1 MGDDY
6 WQGRGVLSYRIS
18 ELGHCQ
24 SGQEDCGGGCDS
36 EEGMW
41 RSMGG
46 VGEED
51 ALSLD
56 TTHFLSTHLDGMWRD
71 YEGLVLAIGRA

>member
-1 MGDDY
+1 MGDDH
-6 WQGRGVLSYRIS
+6 GKGCGELDCRIF
-18 ELGHCQ
+18 ELGFSQ
-24 SGQEDCGGGCDS
+24 SGEEECGGGCDP
-36 EEGMW
+36 EEGIW

-56 TTHFLSTHLDGMWRD
+56 TIHFLSTHLDGMCSD
-71 YEGLVLAIGRA
+71 YEGLVLAIERA